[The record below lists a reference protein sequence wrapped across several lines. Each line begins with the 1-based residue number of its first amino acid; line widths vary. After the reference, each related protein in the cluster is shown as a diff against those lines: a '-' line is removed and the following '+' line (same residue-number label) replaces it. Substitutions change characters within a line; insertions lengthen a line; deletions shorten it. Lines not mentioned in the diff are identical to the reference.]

1 MPVKYLDKAAEAF
14 QFAAAPIHL
23 QPLSAGHI
31 NYTYLVDCGAGNP
44 QYILQRVN
52 TEIFKNPFELMSNIK
67 GVSRHI
73 ACKAAQSGG
82 DPGRMARTIIE
93 TKSRE
98 DYYIDPDGGYWRSF
112 LEIDDVVSF
121 DFPGSP
127 ELFYKSAVA
136 FGRFFK
142 QLSDY
147 PVEML
152 YVTIPDF
159 HNTLSRMQEFKQ
171 ALAQDKLGR
180 AAQLQPEIEF
190 ILSAQPDCSYITDRI
205 ADGRIP
211 LHVTHN
217 DAKLSNILMDKNTG
231 AGVCIID
238 LDTIM
243 PGSILYDFGEAIRF
257 GASAAREDETDLDK
271 VQIDLAMFEIY
282 VRGYLEEIWDVIT
295 REELLGFPMGAYL
308 MTLETGMRFL
318 GDYLNGDTYYQIHY
332 PGQNLDRARNQLK
345 LAENMKEKIDQMAE
359 IVQRIYYSVKK
370 GQDPCESKG
379 VI

>member
-1 MPVKYLDKAAEAF
+1 MLF
-14 QFAAAPIHL
+14 R
-23 QPLSAGHI
+23 S
-31 NYTYLVDCGAGNP
+31 
-44 QYILQRVN
+44 
-52 TEIFKNPFELMSNIK
+52 
-67 GVSRHI
+67 VSRHI

-295 REELLGFPMGAYL
+295 QEELLGFPMGAYL

>member
-1 MPVKYLDKAAEAF
+1 M
-14 QFAAAPIHL
+14 

-295 REELLGFPMGAYL
+295 QEELLGFPMGAYL

>member
-14 QFAAAPIHL
+14 QFSAAPVRL
-23 QPLSAGHI
+23 KPLSAGHI

-52 TEIFKNPFELMSNIK
+52 TEIFKNPYELMSNIK

-73 ACKAAQSGG
+73 ARKAAQNGG

-93 TKSRE
+93 TKSGD
-98 DYYIDPDGGYWRSF
+98 DYFIDPDGGYWRSF
-112 LEIDDVVSF
+112 LEIDNVVSY
-121 DFPGSP
+121 DFPGGP

-136 FGRFFK
+136 FGHFFK

-147 PVEML
+147 PVETL

-190 ILSAQPDCSYITDRI
+190 ILSAQPDCSYIIDRI

-238 LDTIM
+238 LDTVM
-243 PGSILYDFGEAIRF
+243 PGSVLYDFGEAIRF

-271 VQIDLAMFEIY
+271 VQIDLAMFETY
-282 VRGYLEEIWDVIT
+282 VRGYLEEVWDVIT
-295 REELLGFPMGAYL
+295 QEELRGFPMGAYL
-308 MTLETGMRFL
+308 MTLETGIRFL

-332 PGQNLDRARNQLK
+332 PVQNLDRARNQLK
-345 LAENMKEKIDQMAE
+345 LAADMKEKMDQMAE
-359 IVQRIYYSVKK
+359 IVQHIYYSVKK
-370 GQDPCESKG
+370 GQGPCESKG

>member
-1 MPVKYLDKAAEAF
+1 MPVKYFDMASEAF
-14 QFAAAPIHL
+14 QFAAVPIRL
-23 QPLSAGHI
+23 KPLSAGHI
-31 NYTYLVDCGAGNP
+31 NYTFLVDCGEGNP

-52 TEIFKNPFELMSNIK
+52 TEIFQKPFELMSNIK

-73 ACKAAQSGG
+73 ARKALQNGG
-82 DPGRMARTIIE
+82 DPDRMARTIIE
-93 TKSRE
+93 TKSGE
-98 DYYIDPDGGYWRSF
+98 DYFIDPDGGYWRSF
-112 LEIDDVVSF
+112 LEIDNVVSF
-121 DFPGSP
+121 DFPDGP

-147 PVEML
+147 PVETL
-152 YVTIPDF
+152 FVTIPDF
-159 HNTLSRMQEFKQ
+159 HNTYIRMQEFKQ
-171 ALAQDKLGR
+171 ALAQDKMGR
-180 AAQLQPEIEF
+180 AAQVQPEIDF

-238 LDTIM
+238 LDTVM
-243 PGSILYDFGEAIRF
+243 PGSVLYDFGEAIRY

-271 VQIDLAMFEIY
+271 VQVNLAMFETY
-282 VRGYLEEIWDVIT
+282 VRGYLEEVWDVIT
-295 REELLGFPMGAYL
+295 QEELRGFPMGAYL

-345 LAENMKEKIDQMAE
+345 LAADMKEKMDQMAE

-370 GQDPCESKG
+370 GQRPCESKG